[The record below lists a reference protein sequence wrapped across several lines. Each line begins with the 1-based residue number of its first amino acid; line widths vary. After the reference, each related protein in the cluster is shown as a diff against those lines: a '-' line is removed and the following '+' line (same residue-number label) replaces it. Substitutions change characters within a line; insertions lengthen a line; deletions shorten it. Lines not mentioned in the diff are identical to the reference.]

1 MPGEASYGAPFFMP
15 AGAHM
20 NPQGDIDMSDE
31 IAETPNT
38 DAPAGEQGVD
48 YEAKYQEALANSR
61 KWEGLAKKDK
71 DDADNWRKHQDSLRS
86 REEQL
91 DAATKAAEARAVEA
105 ETRLARA
112 EVARKHGIT
121 DDYFDLLTASDP
133 EALQAQAEKVAA
145 LIAQKNNDDDPF
157 PKADPS
163 QGPKG
168 SGSSSNA
175 DVFAAFAAKK
185 L

>member
-1 MPGEASYGAPFFMP
+1 
-15 AGAHM
+15 
-20 NPQGDIDMSDE
+20 MSDE
-31 IAETPNT
+31 IAETPNA
-38 DAPAGEQGVD
+38 DAPAGDDAVD
-48 YEAKYQEALANSR
+48 FKAKYEEALSNSR

-71 DDADNWRKHQDSLRS
+71 DDAENWRKHQDSLRS

-121 DDYFDLLTASDP
+121 DEFFDLLTASDP
-133 EALQAQAEKVAA
+133 EALEAQAGKVAA
-145 LIAQKNNDDDPF
+145 LIAQKKNDDDPF

-168 SGSSSNA
+168 GGAASNA